1 MRLEM
6 RISSLVLLLIF
17 IIFFVELNKEFYLDR
32 GINITDPLDQDL
44 YNSNQYWI
52 TLSWPFTL
60 KFFKVNKEHFKVIN
74 RIQTII
80 YYIIVFL
87 LVIGFISYGGEIH
100 DTVRKSKNLTW
111 IDVITNTSICKLENR
126 KSFLHYLK
134 VGLGLK
140 L

>member
-1 MRLEM
+1 M

-52 TLSWPFTL
+52 TLTWPFTL
-60 KFFKVNKEHFKVIN
+60 KLFKVNKEHFELIN
-74 RIQTII
+74 RIQTLI
-80 YYIIVFL
+80 YYIIFFL

-111 IDVITNTSICKLENR
+111 IDVITDTSICKLENR
-126 KSFLHYLK
+126 KNFLHYLK

-140 L
+140 I